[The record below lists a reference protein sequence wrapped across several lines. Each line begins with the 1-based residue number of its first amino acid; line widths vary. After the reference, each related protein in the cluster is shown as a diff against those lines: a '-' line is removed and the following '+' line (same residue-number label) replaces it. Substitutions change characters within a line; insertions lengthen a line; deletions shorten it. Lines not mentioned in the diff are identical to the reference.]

1 MEGPSPGFDY
11 VNFGVRLL
19 LQQSFL
25 GRKMDPEINRTRDWV
40 NLRAEISSDSKL
52 CHDPE
57 GGDSDQPL
65 VGDEKNFRLAQVNE
79 PTLQGRGDGL
89 GTVGHSELAENV
101 IDMTLNR
108 RFANRQTGAD
118 FLIALTSHDQ
128 LEHFHLPA
136 G

>member
-101 IDMTLNR
+101 IDMTLHR
-108 RFANRQTGAD
+108 RLAD
-118 FLIALTSHDQ
+118 VQRRGNLFVALAFYDLLKHFQ
-128 LEHFHLPA
+128 LS
-136 G
+136 